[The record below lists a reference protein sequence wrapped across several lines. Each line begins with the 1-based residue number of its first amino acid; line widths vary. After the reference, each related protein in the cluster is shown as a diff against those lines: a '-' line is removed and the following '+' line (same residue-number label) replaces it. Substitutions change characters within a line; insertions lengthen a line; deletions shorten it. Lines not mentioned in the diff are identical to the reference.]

1 MVSAHCLFDS
11 VCVKVCLSV
20 SIYCQN
26 FGYPYDIRN
35 RLLDHC
41 DKKDKEEL
49 VCSALERAGPARA
62 S

>member
-1 MVSAHCLFDS
+1 MS
-11 VCVKVCLSV
+11 VKVCLSV

-35 RLLDHC
+35 TLLDHC

-49 VCSALERAGPARA
+49 VGSALERAGPART